1 MRMRTRILEIVK
13 LTKEGWRPYD
23 AEPDRSVY
31 EKLGCTHVLRGNR
44 RKPFWF
50 VRDDVFCCI
59 GCADHCTLKRP
70 AGFPLPL
77 PIRYSVVPQDPPYTL
92 TPLEL
97 LARHDILNVRQA
109 AYCLN
114 VSERQIYDY
123 IAEGKLVKLRDNPVR
138 VRAAEVM
145 ELRRD
150 FDE

>member
-1 MRMRTRILEIVK
+1 MRTRIQEIVT

-31 EKLGCTHVLRGNR
+31 EKLGCNHALRGQK

-77 PIRYSVVPQDPPYTL
+77 PIRYNVVLPEMPFTL
-92 TPLEL
+92 TPQEM
-97 LARHDILNVRQA
+97 LARHDLLNVRQA

-114 VSERQIYDY
+114 VSERTIYDY
-123 IAEGKLVKLRDNPVR
+123 IAEGKLIRLRENPAR
-138 VRAAEVM
+138 VRTKEVI
-145 ELRRD
+145 ELRNN

>member
-1 MRMRTRILEIVK
+1 MSRTRIQEIVT
-13 LTKEGWRPYD
+13 LTREGWRPYD

-31 EKLGCTHVLRGNR
+31 EKL
-44 RKPFWF
+44 F

-77 PIRYSVVPQDPPYTL
+77 PIRYSGVPPVRPYTL
-92 TPLEL
+92 TPQEM
-97 LARHDILNVRQA
+97 LARRNLLNVKQA

-114 VSERQIYDY
+114 VSERTVYNY
-123 IAEGKLVKLRDNPVR
+123 IAEGRLVRLRDNPVR
-138 VRAAEVM
+138 IRVDEVR
-145 ELRRD
+145 ELCKD

>member
-1 MRMRTRILEIVK
+1 MRTRIQEIVT

-31 EKLGCTHVLRGNR
+31 EKLGCNHALRGQK

-77 PIRYSVVPQDPPYTL
+77 PIRYSVVPPDQPYT
-92 TPLEL
+92 
-97 LARHDILNVRQA
+97 

-123 IAEGKLVKLRDNPVR
+123 IAEGKLVKLKDTPVR
-138 VRAAEVM
+138 VRADEVKA
-145 ELRRD
+145 LRKD

>member
-1 MRMRTRILEIVK
+1 MSRTRIQEIVT
-13 LTKEGWRPYD
+13 LTREGWRPYD

-31 EKLGCTHVLRGNR
+31 EKLGCSHVLRGNT

-77 PIRYSVVPQDPPYTL
+77 PIRYPRAPYEQPYSL
-92 TPLEL
+92 TPQEMVN
-97 LARHDILNVRQA
+97 RHDILNVRQA

-114 VSERQIYDY
+114 VSERTIYNY
-123 IAEGKLVKLRDNPVR
+123 IAEGKLIRLKESPVR
-138 VRAAEVM
+138 VRSKEIK
-145 ELRRD
+145 ELRGN

>member
-1 MRMRTRILEIVK
+1 MSRTRIQEIVT
-13 LTKEGWRPYD
+13 LTRGGWRPYD

-31 EKLGCTHVLRGNR
+31 ERLGCPHFLRGR

-77 PIRYSVVPQDPPYTL
+77 PIRYPGVPPVRPYTL
-92 TPLEL
+92 TPQEMVE
-97 LARHDILNVRQA
+97 RHDLLNVRQA

-114 VSERQIYDY
+114 VSERTIYDY
-123 IAEGKLVKLRDNPVR
+123 IAEGKLVRLKENPVR
-138 VRAAEVM
+138 VRSKEVK
-145 ELRRD
+145 ELRGD

>member
-1 MRMRTRILEIVK
+1 MRTRILEIGK

-31 EKLGCTHVLRGNR
+31 EKLGCTHVLCGNR

-77 PIRYSVVPQDPPYTL
+77 PIRYSVVPPDQPYTL
-92 TPLEL
+92 TPLEM
-97 LARHDILNVRQA
+97 LARHDILTVRQA

-114 VSERQIYDY
+114 ISERQVYDY
-123 IAEGKLVKLRDNPVR
+123 IAEGKLVKLKDTPVR
-138 VRAAEVM
+138 VRADEVKA
-145 ELRRD
+145 LRKD